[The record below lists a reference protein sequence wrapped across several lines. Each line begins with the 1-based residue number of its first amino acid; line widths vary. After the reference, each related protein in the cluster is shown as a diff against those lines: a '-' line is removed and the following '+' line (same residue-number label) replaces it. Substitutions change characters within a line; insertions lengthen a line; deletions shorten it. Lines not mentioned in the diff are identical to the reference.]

1 MLKIFVGSSTAY
13 HPHWGEGGKGA
24 NSIPQTT
31 QLNFRK
37 RFIYVRSTKI
47 SLFTSLSVKFT
58 PFVQEYCLNLSILND
73 TKKFKKEIHFV
84 SNLEPK
90 TLLYF
95 TKIEYAKWLIFPRKS
110 PL

>member
-47 SLFTSLSVKFT
+47 SLFTSLSW
-58 PFVQEYCLNLSILND
+58 S
-73 TKKFKKEIHFV
+73 KKFWRTGLFKDFENSLECVIGTCLTKQHELGKKI
-84 SNLEPK
+84 
-90 TLLYF
+90 
-95 TKIEYAKWLIFPRKS
+95 
-110 PL
+110 